1 MLYQQDLLRLD
12 DERCAR
18 ARTYAFECAQ
28 GSIRTV
34 LSSASYCK
42 SHFNAL
48 VVHEQAAL
56 TVCSPF
62 CSIQRPVSD
71 TVGIAP
77 ESI

>member
-42 SHFNAL
+42 SYSNAL
-48 VVHEQAAL
+48 VVHELAAL
-56 TVCSPF
+56 TVYPLSVRYSVEYPT
-62 CSIQRPVSD
+62 QWL
-71 TVGIAP
+71 
-77 ESI
+77 